1 LVSPATRRAE
11 DHLHPWA
18 WPTPTTTNSLPL
30 SPARKWS
37 RLGTSAPGGGAGE
50 RDGYRLVG
58 FRLMERGD
66 GIEREFFTD
75 NIHRALLEAIL
86 DVPHLVAILPSELAG
101 NAKTLADVKPRLGGS
116 LIAEVQERSPQVER
130 VLVEHSDD

>member
-1 LVSPATRRAE
+1 
-11 DHLHPWA
+11 
-18 WPTPTTTNSLPL
+18 
-30 SPARKWS
+30 
-37 RLGTSAPGGGAGE
+37 
-50 RDGYRLVG
+50 
-58 FRLMERGD
+58 MERGD